1 MENRCVCCGEIIPE
15 GRWICEHCMMTA
27 EVHIESPSLEEKV
40 FKMQRQAEIDRRKYC
55 EGMPMYH
62 YYDGMADAC
71 VMIQD
76 MLHGGG
82 K

>member
-1 MENRCVCCGEIIPE
+1 
-15 GRWICEHCMMTA
+15 MMTTEA
-27 EVHIESPSLEEKV
+27 HIESPSLEEKI
-40 FKMQRQAEIDRRKYC
+40 FKMQRQAEIERRKYC
-55 EGMPMYH
+55 EGMSMYH

-76 MLHGGG
+76 MLHGGR